1 MGLLGW
7 CSRRVG
13 GLSLLA
19 LIALCYWVIYK
30 EYGAARQLSP
40 QNTPSENT
48 ATQKTSYGAGIW
60 TYVFA
65 YYCLFIHLL
74 VFIAPVRA
82 CKAVWDITESLRR
95 EARALAIRD
104 YKQQNV
110 QRRNS
115 QSSISSA
122 ETLTSDNTASLTSTS
137 EATSDTEV
145 EEFAAVDQSSPAD
158 VVHAIVIP
166 NYKEEVD
173 TLRETLEVL
182 ASHPMAATSYD
193 VSRDIASFCSWRWS
207 TVVLYLPFSPAL
219 GY

>member
-1 MGLLGW
+1 
-7 CSRRVG
+7 
-13 GLSLLA
+13 LSLFA
-19 LIALCYWVIYK
+19 LLALCYWVIYN
-30 EYGAARQLSP
+30 EYGAARQVSSQAASLDKP
-40 QNTPSENT
+40 
-48 ATQKTSYGAGIW
+48 ATQKTSRGAGIW

-65 YYCLFIHLL
+65 YYCLFIHFL
-74 VFIAPVRA
+74 VFIAPIRA

-104 YKQQNV
+104 YKQQNA

-115 QSSISSA
+115 HSSISSA
-122 ETLTSDNTASLTSTS
+122 ETLTSDNNVSLTSAS

-145 EEFAAVDQSSPAD
+145 EEFAAVEQSSAAD

-173 TLRETLEVL
+173 TLRETIEVL

-193 VSRDIASFCSWRWS
+193 VSSRESCSWCFDAVPS
-207 TVVLYLPFSPAL
+207 IPFSSVL